1 MGKIRMYPSL
11 SGLFGLKAGLPGL
24 GPGRAGRGPGGP
36 GRAPGTTR
44 WPTDDMIIHHYA
56 LDCFRNDLLKKAK
69 IIHIFIR
76 QFLVCTSY
84 IISTKLYLCQFKKRL
99 TIVSCYLIP
108 GLLFLG
114 AASWSIL
121 TSSCSWAAVS
131 SSFVAVG
138 PPLAA
143 VVCSCCFSLAASFS

>member
-1 MGKIRMYPSL
+1 MYPSL

-36 GRAPGTTR
+36 GRTPGGPGRAPGTTR

-56 LDCFRNDLLKKAK
+56 LDCFRKDLLKKAKLIKNQILKIPFMPCK

-84 IISTKLYLCQFKKRL
+84 IISTKLCLCQFKKLL
-99 TIVSCYLIP
+99 TIVSC
-108 GLLFLG
+108 
-114 AASWSIL
+114 
-121 TSSCSWAAVS
+121 
-131 SSFVAVG
+131 
-138 PPLAA
+138 
-143 VVCSCCFSLAASFS
+143 